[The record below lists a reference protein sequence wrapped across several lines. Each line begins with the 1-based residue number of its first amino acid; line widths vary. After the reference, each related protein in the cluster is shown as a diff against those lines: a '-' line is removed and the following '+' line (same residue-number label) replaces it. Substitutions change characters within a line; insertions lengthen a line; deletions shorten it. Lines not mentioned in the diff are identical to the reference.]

1 MKKYFYILT
10 MAGCL
15 SLING
20 INNAGAVQSEDV
32 VVSYTCPDGCEVRF
46 IHGSDGS
53 DGTTYAWCFTPEG
66 GNCDDPRV
74 IINVDNAISPVT
86 PVVNP
91 TALKPNKT
99 DKVKAKKSKKVSARS
114 AETPKMVKK
123 IVYEQIVEEDEE

>member
-32 VVSYTCPDGCEVRF
+32 VVTYTCPAGCELHFR
-46 IHGSDGS
+46 HSSDGQ
-53 DGTTYAWCFTPEG
+53 TYALCQTPEG
-66 GNCDDPRV
+66 KGCADPSV
-74 IINVDNAISPVT
+74 NIDNAISPAT
-86 PVVNP
+86 PVVKP
-91 TALKPNKT
+91 TDLKPNKM
-99 DKVKAKKSKKVSARS
+99 DKVNAKKSKKVSARS
-114 AETPKMVKK
+114 VETPRMVKK

>member
-20 INNAGAVQSEDV
+20 IKNANAIQSNDV
-32 VVSYTCPDGCEVRF
+32 IVTYTCPAGCELDF
-46 IHGSDGS
+46 SHSSNGN
-53 DGTTYAWCFTPEG
+53 TYAWCLTPEG
-66 GNCDDPRV
+66 ERCDDPIVNIAV
-74 IINVDNAISPVT
+74 ITDNAISPVT

-99 DKVKAKKSKKVSARS
+99 DKVNAKKSKKVSARS
-114 AETPKMVKK
+114 AQTPRMVKK

>member
-20 INNAGAVQSEDV
+20 INNANAVQSEDV
-32 VVSYTCPDGCEVRF
+32 VVTFTCPAGCELYFV
-46 IHGSDGS
+46 HDSDGS
-53 DGTTYAWCFTPEG
+53 TSASCYATESAERCNDPIVNIDVFT
-66 GNCDDPRV
+66 DD
-74 IINVDNAISPVT
+74 AISPAT

-99 DKVKAKKSKKVSARS
+99 DKVNAKKSKKVSARS
-114 AETPKMVKK
+114 AETPRMVKK
-123 IVYEQIVEEDEE
+123 IVYEQVVEEDEE